1 MLDSAIFE
9 TVFGLIFV
17 FYATAV
23 VCSGAVEMF
32 ANWTKKRAKYLLRG
46 LRELLDDPGTLR
58 TVSESAGP
66 GAATTM
72 AAPGGQAAP
81 TMIMNAA
88 APGDEKAHYDVA
100 LGRSL
105 KKGEEA
111 VEARLKALWSTRL
124 INHALLK
131 PYKHYNRLGEPTR
144 NPAYLPPSAFVLALL
159 DLVQQGKDAQRAA
172 DLKSV
177 RAAEKQP
184 AEPAL
189 PAPERTTGEA
199 AQKQPDDP
207 APPAPERATGE
218 AAQNQPDKSNLLKVI
233 NILRREAKD
242 DAAKLQADLEAWF
255 NGQMDRITGSYKRW
269 AKRLAI
275 PIALVIAFSF
285 NIDTVAIARSLYT
298 DGAVRSAVLS
308 VAASGNACPSATN
321 EASASTAC
329 LNTTITGL
337 RELKLP
343 IGWSGQRFA
352 QVQAMNFWQVVTKL
366 FGLLLTTVAASLG
379 APFWF
384 DQLNRL
390 GSLRNVGTKPSS
402 TS

>member
-1 MLDSAIFE
+1 
-9 TVFGLIFV
+9 
-17 FYATAV
+17 
-23 VCSGAVEMF
+23 
-32 ANWTKKRAKYLLRG
+32 
-46 LRELLDDPGTLR
+46 
-58 TVSESAGP
+58 
-66 GAATTM
+66 
-72 AAPGGQAAP
+72 
-81 TMIMNAA
+81 MIMNAT

-100 LGRSL
+100 LGRSW
-105 KKGEEA
+105 KKGKEA
-111 VEARLKALWSTRL
+111 VGARLKALWSTRL
-124 INHALLK
+124 INHALLR

-144 NPAYLPPSAFVLALL
+144 NPAYLPPSAFALALL
-159 DLVQQGKDAQRAA
+159 DLVQQAKDAQRVTNLEAA
-172 DLKSV
+172 K
-177 RAAEKQP
+177 AAENRP

-189 PAPERTTGEA
+189 PALEPTIG
-199 AQKQPDDP
+199 D
-207 APPAPERATGE
+207 
-218 AAQNQPDKSNLLKVI
+218 AAQNQPDKSNLIKVI
-233 NILRREAKD
+233 DILQREAKG

-255 NGQMDRITGSYKRW
+255 NGQMDRVTGSYKRW

-298 DGAVRSAVLS
+298 DGAVRSAVLD
-308 VAASGNACPSATN
+308 VAASGNVCPPATTGAP
-321 EASASTAC
+321 ASADC

-343 IGWSGQRFA
+343 LGWSSQRFA
-352 QVQAMNFWQVVTKL
+352 EMKAMDFWQVVTKL

>member
-9 TVFGLIFV
+9 TVFGLVFV

-46 LRELLDDPGTLR
+46 LRELLDDPGTIR
-58 TVSESAGP
+58 AVDESG
-66 GAATTM
+66 GR
-72 AAPGGQAAP
+72 APR
-81 TMIMNAA
+81 TMIGKSA
-88 APGDEKAHYDVA
+88 APGDEKAQYTVA
-100 LGRSL
+100 LGRDWPD
-105 KKGEEA
+105 KAAEEK
-111 VEARLKALWSTRL
+111 LKALWSTQL

-131 PYKHYNRLGEPTR
+131 PYKHYNRLGEATR

-159 DLVQQGKDAQRAA
+159 DLVRPARAAQRAEQGDAA
-172 DLKSV
+172 DVAS
-177 RAAEKQP
+177 AQP
-184 AEPAL
+184 AE
-189 PAPERTTGEA
+189 
-199 AQKQPDDP
+199 
-207 APPAPERATGE
+207 
-218 AAQNQPDKSNLLKVI
+218 SNLMKVLKV
-233 NILRREAKD
+233 LEREAKG

-255 NGQMDRITGSYKRW
+255 NGQMDRVTGSYKRW

-275 PIALVIAFSF
+275 PIALVVALGF

-298 DGAVRSAVLS
+298 DGAVRSAVLG
-308 VAASGNACPSATN
+308 VAASGNVCPPATN
-321 EASASTAC
+321 GTTASTDC

-337 RELKLP
+337 KELKLP
-343 IGWSGQRFA
+343 VGWSSQRFA
-352 QVQAMNFWQVVTKL
+352 EVKAMDFWQVVTKL

>member
-23 VCSGAVEMF
+23 VCSGAVEMI

-46 LRELLDDPGTLR
+46 LRELLDDPGTIR
-58 TVSESAGP
+58 TATESDGL
-66 GAATTM
+66 GAPKAT
-72 AAPGGQAAP
+72 AEPESQAAS

-105 KKGEEA
+105 KRGKEA

-159 DLVQQGKDAQRAA
+159 DLVGQAKQAQRAA
-172 DLKSV
+172 DLKAAK
-177 RAAEKQP
+177 AAENQP
-184 AEPAL
+184 AESAL
-189 PAPERTTGEA
+189 PAPERAIGE
-199 AQKQPDDP
+199 
-207 APPAPERATGE
+207 GV
-218 AAQNQPDKSNLLKVI
+218 QNQPDESNLMKVI
-233 NILRREAKD
+233 DILQREAKG

-255 NGQMDRITGSYKRW
+255 NGQMDRVTGSYKRW

-298 DGAVRSAVLS
+298 DGAVRSAVLGA
-308 VAASGNACPSATN
+308 AASGNVCPPATN
-321 EASASTAC
+321 QTSASTAC

-343 IGWSGQRFA
+343 IGWSSQRFA
-352 QVQAMNFWQVVTKL
+352 EVKAMDFWQVVTKL